1 MRTLLNTNKFAG
13 KEGELAPAST
23 LNTLNREC
31 VWQLRGGQ
39 ATLPYL
45 RFSVICV
52 ALVLVTLPACKR
64 TPNQSAAVQQAT
76 PSPGSEQLQH
86 PAGGTT
92 PSEVKHFKGSIGST
106 LDLQMKL
113 VRAGDQLTGNY
124 FYQKVGTKIDLKGAI
139 DKDGNVL
146 LQEFNPTGKQTGLFK
161 GIWSSNNETGL
172 IRIAGNWSKPAG
184 EKGDDKKT
192 AFSVHE
198 EPIFFTGDVEI
209 VSKQIKES
217 NKKLMYEVAAYY
229 PQITGS
235 SNPNVEKLN
244 QVVRALVTSRVAE
257 FRKEMAKEDEEP
269 RPENSMG
276 SDINIAYTVAL
287 AQDDLASI
295 EFDIGS
301 YYQGAAHPNSYSEVV
316 NYDLKN
322 AKQLKLGDLFKPGAK
337 YLQAISQYCIA
348 DLKKQSK
355 AKGLEESSINSGA
368 APTTKNYQSWTITKK
383 GLGINFDSYQVGP
396 YAAGPQFVLVPYTA
410 IKELVSPDSPIGQFA
425 K

>member
-1 MRTLLNTNKFAG
+1 MRMK
-13 KEGELAPAST
+13 ASPGIAFT
-23 LNTLNREC
+23 IL
-31 VWQLRGGQ
+31 
-39 ATLPYL
+39 
-45 RFSVICV
+45 V
-52 ALVLVTLPACKR
+52 ALLLISLAACER
-64 TPNQSAAVQQAT
+64 TANTSQTAGPQTS
-76 PSPGSEQLQH
+76 PSPVAEQLNG
-86 PAGGTT
+86 AGGTT
-92 PSEVKHFKGSIGST
+92 PSEVKYFKGSIGIT
-106 LDLQMKL
+106 LDLKMKL
-113 VRAGDQLTGNY
+113 VRTSDQLTGNY

-139 DKDGNVL
+139 DQDGNVL
-146 LQEFNPTGKQTGLFK
+146 IQEFDPTGKQTGLFK
-161 GIWSSNNETGL
+161 GLWSSNNETGL
-172 IRIAGNWSKPAG
+172 ISIAGNWSKPPG

-198 EPIFFTGDVEI
+198 EPIFFTGNVEI

-235 SNPNVEKLN
+235 SNPNAEKLN
-244 QVVRALVTSRVAE
+244 QVLSALVTRKVAE
-257 FRKEMAKEDEEP
+257 FRKEMSPKKDEEP

-276 SDINIAYTVAL
+276 SDINIAYTVNL
-287 AQDDLASI
+287 AQDDLTSI

-322 AKQLKLGDLFKPGAK
+322 GKQLKLADLFKPGAK
-337 YLQAISQYCIA
+337 YLQTISQYCID

-355 AKGLEESSINSGA
+355 AKGGLLEDSSINSGA
-368 APTTKNYQSWTITKK
+368 SPTTKNYQSWTITKK

-396 YAAGPQFVLVPYTA
+396 YAAGPQFVLVPYSA
-410 IKELVSPDSPIGQFA
+410 IKELVNPDGPIGQFA